1 MKKRILGLDTGS
13 NSLGWAIVDHEDDGH
28 YTLID
33 KGVLVFQEGVKI
45 EKGIES
51 SKASERTG
59 HRALRRQYFRRR
71 LRKIEVLKALIKHQL
86 CPALSEEDLKM
97 WKLRRF

>member
-45 EKGIES
+45 EKIYKNISYQLAKEN
-51 SKASERTG
+51 KKF
-59 HRALRRQYFRRR
+59 QY
-71 LRKIEVLKALIKHQL
+71 
-86 CPALSEEDLKM
+86 
-97 WKLRRF
+97 

>member
-1 MKKRILGLDTGS
+1 MKKRILGLDTGT
-13 NSLGWAIVDHEDDGH
+13 NSLGWAVVDSDEYGNCNLVKYGD
-28 YTLID
+28 LI
-33 KGVLVFQEGVKI
+33 FQEGVKI

-71 LRKIEVLKALIKHQL
+71 PRKIEVVKSSFESASQV
-86 CPALSEEDLKM
+86 
-97 WKLRRF
+97 